1 METPINNEE
10 QKPKGPGRPRVEHK
24 MPTEWEKIIL
34 EAGEQGKHITQFL
47 VQLGI
52 SWDTHHA
59 LMKRNVKY
67 SEAVKRYNVLCE
79 NYWFNQAHQH
89 MEETGG
95 AGYNSRLFSLIMR
108 NKFGDRWSESSKVDM
123 TSAGKEL
130 QSNPIQ
136 IEIIKTVINK
146 DDAEK

>member
-1 METPINNEE
+1 MNEE
-10 QKPKGPGRPRVEHK
+10 QKPKGPGRPR
-24 MPTEWEKIIL
+24 TESKLPDGWYDIIIQS
-34 EAGEQGKHITQFL
+34 GKDGKHITDFL
-47 VQLGI
+47 IILGI
-52 SWDTHHA
+52 SWDAHWA
-59 LMKRNVKY
+59 MMKRNTEY
-67 SEAVKRYNVLCE
+67 SRAVKEYEKYCE

-130 QSNPIQ
+130 NNSSIQ
-136 IEIIKTVINK
+136 IEIIKTVIKK

>member
-1 METPINNEE
+1 M
-10 QKPKGPGRPRVEHK
+10 R
-24 MPTEWEKIIL
+24 L
-34 EAGEQGKHITQFL
+34 
-47 VQLGI
+47 
-52 SWDTHHA
+52 S
-59 LMKRNVKY
+59 
-67 SEAVKRYNVLCE
+67 
-79 NYWFNQAHQH
+79 

-95 AGYNSRLFSLIMR
+95 TGYNSRLWSLIMR

>member
-1 METPINNEE
+1 MEEE
-10 QKPKGPGRPRVEHK
+10 RKGPGRPR
-24 MPTEWEKIIL
+24 TESKLPDGWFDIIIQS
-34 EAGEQGKHITQFL
+34 GKDGKHITDFL
-47 VQLGI
+47 IILGI
-52 SWDTHHA
+52 SWDAHWA
-59 LMKRNVKY
+59 MMKRNTEY
-67 SEAVKRYNVLCE
+67 SRAVKEYEKYCE

-130 QSNPIQ
+130 NNSSIQ